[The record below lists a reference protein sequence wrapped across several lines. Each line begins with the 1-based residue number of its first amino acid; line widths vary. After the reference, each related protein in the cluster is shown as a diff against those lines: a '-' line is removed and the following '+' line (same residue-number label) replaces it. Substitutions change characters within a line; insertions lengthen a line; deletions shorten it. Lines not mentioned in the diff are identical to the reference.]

1 MNKIKEI
8 ILAHNSFFGINHLDN
23 ETGRQKLIKKFGGSK
38 NIIEILNYSVE
49 RKLNNFMISTVDE
62 SKNLI
67 GEINND
73 QDLKNNLNFFVL
85 LPYINKYVRKTNEL
99 GIIGVLK
106 ETISNQNI
114 LKLGM
119 DALSFISSADYKKIV
134 SNLIDFEIKP
144 FVNNNIK
151 CIILHDSLTDIL
163 VALKKKDV
171 LDFYDEYIKTKFNC
185 RSGFA
190 TKNLPQFLDLIGE
203 NSYKDTS
210 ILTHVNKI
218 GYEMNP
224 NQKIVE
230 DRIRNS
236 SYNIICMSVLA
247 SGHLN
252 FNQAIEYIHSL
263 NVKSKLSTVIGCS
276 SKEHINDYSQLIVS

>member
-1 MNKIKEI
+1 
-8 ILAHNSFFGINHLDN
+8 
-23 ETGRQKLIKKFGGSK
+23 
-38 NIIEILNYSVE
+38 
-49 RKLNNFMISTVDE
+49 MISTVDE

-67 GEINND
+67 EEINKD
-73 QDLKNNLNFFVL
+73 QDLKTNLNFFVL

-106 ETISNQNI
+106 ETINNQNI

-151 CIILHDSLTDIL
+151 CVILHDSLTDIL

-171 LDFYDEYIKTKFNC
+171 LDFYDEYIKTNLIVKWLFL
-185 RSGFA
+185 
-190 TKNLPQFLDLIGE
+190 KNLPQFLDLVGE

-218 GYEMNP
+218 GYEMN
-224 NQKIVE
+224 
-230 DRIRNS
+230 
-236 SYNIICMSVLA
+236 
-247 SGHLN
+247 
-252 FNQAIEYIHSL
+252 
-263 NVKSKLSTVIGCS
+263 
-276 SKEHINDYSQLIVS
+276 LIKNC

>member
-1 MNKIKEI
+1 MSKIKEI
-8 ILAHNSFFGINHLDN
+8 ILGHNSFFGINHLDN

-67 GEINND
+67 EEINKD
-73 QDLKNNLNFFVL
+73 QDLKTNLNFFVL

-106 ETISNQNI
+106 ETINNQNI

-151 CIILHDSLTDIL
+151 CVILHDSLTDIL
-163 VALKKKDV
+163 VALKKKRC
-171 LDFYDEYIKTKFNC
+171 I
-185 RSGFA
+185 R
-190 TKNLPQFLDLIGE
+190 FL
-203 NSYKDTS
+203 
-210 ILTHVNKI
+210 
-218 GYEMNP
+218 
-224 NQKIVE
+224 
-230 DRIRNS
+230 
-236 SYNIICMSVLA
+236 
-247 SGHLN
+247 
-252 FNQAIEYIHSL
+252 
-263 NVKSKLSTVIGCS
+263 
-276 SKEHINDYSQLIVS
+276 